1 MAKML
6 KNRRYIGKYQ
16 ESGHTVE
23 GGMPVL
29 IDEATFDAAQAR
41 LALNRRPGARKA
53 AMVDDSG
60 SPRYWLQSKLFCGK
74 CGASMQGVSGK
85 SGKYFYYYCSGQR
98 AKRCDKTPIRKDW
111 IEAVV
116 TLVLKSLLGDSENLA
131 SIAVD
136 AAAHYKRTYADDSYI
151 RALESQRS
159 EVEKGLANFVK
170 AIEAGIF
177 NSATQERMAELEQ
190 QRQQLNEAIE
200 TERIRASLFEDERSI
215 KAYFDKYLH
224 ADFDN
229 VETRDAVLE
238 YFVDKI
244 YVHDDRLVITSWYS
258 EDNREI
264 PFDLWGEDSGGE
276 SGFDL
281 LRLGSTMDA
290 QAPQLH
296 SRR

>member
-1 MAKML
+1 MTA
-6 KNRRYIGKYQ
+6 
-16 ESGHTVE
+16 
-23 GGMPVL
+23 
-29 IDEATFDAAQAR
+29 
-41 LALNRRPGARKA
+41 
-53 AMVDDSG
+53 
-60 SPRYWLQSKLFCGK
+60 
-74 CGASMQGVSGK
+74 
-85 SGKYFYYYCSGQR
+85 
-98 AKRCDKTPIRKDW
+98 
-111 IEAVV
+111 
-116 TLVLKSLLGDSENLA
+116 
-131 SIAVD
+131 
-136 AAAHYKRTYADDSYI
+136 TYARWSP
-151 RALESQRS
+151 S
-159 EVEKGLANFVK
+159 EKGLANFVK